1 MCDTSEREAE
11 EKVQQ
16 KDQLKREMV
25 RQVMEGDRSKVTKSV
40 FCIHV
45 ALSWFTGWSGFCRPW
60 RTSLNQNH
68 CWC

>member
-25 RQVMEGDRSKVTKSV
+25 RQVMEGDRSKVTN
-40 FCIHV
+40 
-45 ALSWFTGWSGFCRPW
+45 LSSAYMWLCPGLEGGVDSTDHGG
-60 RTSLNQNH
+60 QV
-68 CWC
+68 